1 MYAQWDTKRIVRWH
15 YFRKSRICNFCP
27 FVSKKVPPAKHA
39 KDISNI
45 SISLSWKFIIQIPT
59 KFLLWLKKTHL
70 LYGRKHDTSRKKVWL
85 TLVSRVLST
94 TKKIRQN
101 TGGVTQ
107 WLKYILNLYRK
118 RPQAQPVMI
127 RRIFCGH
134 VLERARTRFPP
145 SPSAKPKG
153 HKDPWKINLQIR
165 IGQIFLLK
173 KNTFGHFGPNLRSTN
188 WDFERFF
195 SDVFDTF
202 ARRLWL
208 FQIFLLH

>member
-1 MYAQWDTKRIVRWH
+1 MPRISQTFQYH
-15 YFRKSRICNFCP
+15 YLGKI
-27 FVSKKVPPAKHA
+27 
-39 KDISNI
+39 
-45 SISLSWKFIIQIPT
+45 IIQISTT

-173 KNTFGHFGPNLRSTN
+173 KNTFGHFGPNLRGTN

-195 SDVFDTF
+195 QRCVWHVRQATLTFPNFSSALMSCFKENQGRLHLVFEVVCM
-202 ARRLWL
+202 AML
-208 FQIFLLH
+208 